1 MKWHEK
7 AGVGLLRTEQFGIY
21 KVRFYENRIA
31 IQAPNLDPISWE
43 ELQRVKGEAIG
54 EVFAVEVF
62 PAKNADVVNL
72 RNTRHLWFGDDISK
86 IQDFIK
92 HPEFE

>member
-7 AGVGLLRTEQFGIY
+7 AGVGLLRTETHGIY
-21 KVRFYENRIA
+21 KVRVYEDRIA

-43 ELQRVKGEAIG
+43 ELQRVKHEVLG

-62 PAKNADVVNL
+62 PAKECDVVNL
-72 RNTRHLWFGDDISK
+72 RNTRHLWFGSEISK
-86 IQDFIK
+86 IQAFLQ
-92 HPEFE
+92 HPEFS